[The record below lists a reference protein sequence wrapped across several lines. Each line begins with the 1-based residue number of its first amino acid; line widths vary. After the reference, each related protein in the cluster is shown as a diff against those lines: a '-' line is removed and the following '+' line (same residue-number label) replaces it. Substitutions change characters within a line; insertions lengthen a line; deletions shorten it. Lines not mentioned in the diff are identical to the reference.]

1 MVLVWMHSIA
11 PSLFLSA
18 ANTINLY
25 SPFGQILGR
34 LNNLFDKVWFHTIL
48 TQGLADD
55 FLYLILL
62 ATMEISIKL
71 NGDIYGFLGT
81 LEILWYLQIR
91 LIIWNLLSDRL

>member
-11 PSLFLSA
+11 PSLFLLA
-18 ANTINLY
+18 MNTINLY

-34 LNNLFDKVWFHTIL
+34 LNNLFDKVWFHTIP

-55 FLYLILL
+55 FLYVILL
-62 ATMEISIKL
+62 VTMEISIKL
-71 NGDIYGFLGT
+71 NGDIYDFFGG
-81 LEILWYLQIR
+81 ILWYLQIR